1 MIIIL
6 HPRATK
12 PKNRRFPLAALAIAA
27 VLEGKEEYVIVDG
40 NVDPQPERTLDRIMQ
55 RNRRRTARRLRDAR
69 SADGGRD
76 PAVPRV
82 RRKYPRVPVV
92 WGGYFPSLYADA
104 TLNAPYVDFAVR
116 GQGEDTFLELLAALR
131 GSRKFG
137 GIRGLSYKDDFGL
150 HVHNAE
156 RPLRS
161 PDDFPW
167 PPYHRLINPEKYILP
182 TFLGRRTAV
191 HHASIGCP
199 FRCKF
204 CGVVPVHE
212 GRERL
217 EAPART
223 AAILA
228 HLQREYA
235 IDAVQF
241 YDNNFFLNE
250 SHAREQAE
258 RLTPLG
264 LRWWAEGRVDAVLRY
279 SDETLRALRRSGATM
294 IFFGA
299 ESGSDK
305 VLAEMNK
312 RITSSQT
319 LELAARIRQFGIVPE
334 FSFVF
339 GNPADPA
346 GDTRDTIR
354 VHPPYQETESGRRD
368 HCAALHSHPASRRH
382 VRRSS
387 KGRSNFPRRR
397 TNGPA
402 SAGTT
407 SPYGTIRACPGYRR
421 PSRNKSTISSWWSIR
436 AGQPSRIFICRAGD
450 ATCSALSACGATR
463 WEFTDFRLSCSGR
476 SVWCRCANRVWRAF
490 ECASRPSKATG
501 NGRPSTMPVPI
512 RCWRLRRVF
521 CWSA

>member
-1 MIIIL
+1 MIVIL

-40 NVDPQPERTLDRIMQ
+40 NADPHPERTLDRIMQ
-55 RNRRRTARRLRDAR
+55 ETGAELLAV
-69 SADGGRD
+69 SVMPGPQMAA
-76 PAVPRV
+76 AVPLCRDF
-82 RRKYPRVPVV
+82 RQKYPRVPVV

-104 TLNAPYVDFAVR
+104 TLNASYVDFAIR

-131 GSRKFG
+131 GSRKFA
-137 GIRGLSYKDDFGL
+137 GIRGLSYKDDFGMRA
-150 HVHNAE
+150 HNAE
-156 RPLRS
+156 RPMRS
-161 PDDFPW
+161 PDEFPW
-167 PPYHRLINPEKYILP
+167 PPYHRLADPEKYILP

-191 HHASIGCP
+191 HHASMGCP

-212 GRERL
+212 GRQRMEG
-217 EAPART
+217 PART
-223 AAILA
+223 AAILT
-228 HLQREYA
+228 HLQREYQ

-241 YDNNFFLNE
+241 YDNNFFLAE

-258 RLTPLG
+258 LIAPLG
-264 LRWWAEGRVDAVLRY
+264 LRWWAEGRVDAMLRY
-279 SDETLRALRRSGATM
+279 SDETMRALRRSGATM

-346 GDTRDTIR
+346 GDTRDTIQFIR
-354 VHPPYQETESGRRD
+354 RIKKLNPDAEIIVQHYIPTPHPDGMYGKVEGKIEFPKTPDEWASERWYNFTVRHDPNLPWLPPDVKQRIDDFELVVNSRWPTIQDIHLPRWGRNM
-368 HCAALHSHPASRRH
+368 L
-382 VRRSS
+382 RSL
-387 KGRSNFPRRR
+387 
-397 TNGPA
+397 
-402 SAGTT
+402 
-407 SPYGTIRACPGYRR
+407 
-421 PSRNKSTISSWWSIR
+421 SSWR
-436 AGQPSRIFICRAGD
+436 Y
-450 ATCSALSACGATR
+450 ALGVYRFPLELQWAQ
-463 WEFTDFRLSCSGR
+463 RLVSLR
-476 SVWCRCANRVWRAF
+476 K
-490 ECASRPSKATG
+490 P
-501 NGRPSTMPVPI
+501 
-512 RCWRLRRVF
+512 RLE
-521 CWSA
+521 SL

>member
-40 NVDPQPERTLDRIMQ
+40 NIDPQPDCTLDRIMRETGAEMLAVSVMPGPQ
-55 RNRRRTARRLRDAR
+55 MAA
-69 SADGGRD
+69 
-76 PAVPRV
+76 AVPLCRDF
-82 RRKYPRVPVV
+82 RQKYPRVPVV

-104 TLNAPYVDFAVR
+104 TLNAPYVDFAIR

-131 GSRKFG
+131 GPRRFG

-150 HVHNAE
+150 RVHNAE
-156 RPLRS
+156 RPMRS

-167 PPYHRLINPEKYILP
+167 PPYHRLANPEKYILP

-212 GRERL
+212 GRQRMERA
-217 EAPART
+217 ERT
-223 AAILA
+223 AAILT
-228 HLQREYA
+228 HLQREYD
-235 IDAVQF
+235 IDSVQF
-241 YDNNFFLNE
+241 YDNNFFLKE
-250 SHAREQAE
+250 SHALEQAE

-264 LRWWAEGRVDAVLRY
+264 LRWWAEGRVDAMLRF
-279 SDETLRALRRSGATM
+279 SDQTMRALRRSGATM

-346 GDTRDTIR
+346 GDTRDTIQFIR
-354 VHPPYQETESGRRD
+354 RIKKLNPEAEIIVQHYIPTPHPDGMYGQVEDKIE
-368 HCAALHSHPASRRH
+368 
-382 VRRSS
+382 
-387 KGRSNFPRRR
+387 FPR
-397 TNGPA
+397 TPEEWA
-402 SAGTT
+402 SERWYNFTVRHDPNLPWLPKPVKEQIDNFELVVN
-407 SPYGTIRACPGYRR
+407 SRWPTIQDIHLPRWG
-421 PSRNKSTISSWWSIR
+421 RNMLRSLSLWR
-436 AGQPSRIFICRAGD
+436 Y
-450 ATCSALSACGATR
+450 ALGVYKFPLELQWAQ
-463 WEFTDFRLSCSGR
+463 RLVSLR
-476 SVWCRCANRVWRAF
+476 K
-490 ECASRPSKATG
+490 P
-501 NGRPSTMPVPI
+501 
-512 RCWRLRRVF
+512 RLE
-521 CWSA
+521 SL